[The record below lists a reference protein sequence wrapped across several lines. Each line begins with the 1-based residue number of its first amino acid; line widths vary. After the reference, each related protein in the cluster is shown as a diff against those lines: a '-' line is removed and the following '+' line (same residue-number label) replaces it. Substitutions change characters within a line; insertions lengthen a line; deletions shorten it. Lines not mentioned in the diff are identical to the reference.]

1 VQRFTAPD
9 GIELAYYVWGGAS
22 ILPPVVLHHGFI
34 SNTKVNWV
42 GTGIVEALTAAGRQ
56 IVALDARG
64 HGASGK
70 PHDPTQYGEEKMA
83 QDLRRLFDVVGAAQ
97 VDLVGYSMGA
107 IVALI
112 VASQDA
118 RVRRLVVGGAGAG
131 VVEHGGM
138 ETPQIPTAALVAAL
152 RAPDPSTILDP
163 VAKSFRTFAD
173 RVGGDREALAAQAA
187 AAHPAHIALDQITA
201 STLVITADND
211 PIAAWP
217 EVLAAAISTAH
228 TLILP
233 GDHLGL
239 VTTVRFAQALVDFL
253 NA

>member
-1 VQRFTAPD
+1 MPRFSALD
-9 GIELAYYVWGGAS
+9 GTEIAYYEWGSAGQ
-22 ILPPVVLHHGFI
+22 LPPMVLHHGFI

-42 GTGIVEALTAAGRQ
+42 GTGIVNALTSAGRQ
-56 IVALDARG
+56 VIALDARG

-70 PHDPTQYGEEKMA
+70 PHDPALYGEEKMA
-83 QDLRRLFDVVGAAQ
+83 QDLRQLFDAIGAAQ

-118 RVRRLVVGGAGAG
+118 RVRRLVVGGVGAG

-138 ETPQIPTAALVAAL
+138 ETPQLPTTAIAAAL
-152 RAPDPSTILDP
+152 RAPDASTILDP

-187 AAHPAHIALDQITA
+187 AAHPAHIAFDQITVP
-201 STLVITADND
+201 TLVIAAGND
-211 PIAAWP
+211 PLAARP
-217 EVLAAAISTAH
+217 EVLAAAMPTAR

-239 VTTVRFAQALVDFL
+239 VTTSRFAAALVDFL
-253 NA
+253 NS